1 MSKKLPLERS
11 IAKHF
16 SQDIF
21 LSSVGIGCKGSVFFV
36 GGQEKSH
43 FSAIFLV

>member
-1 MSKKLPLERS
+1 MSKNLPLERS

-21 LSSVGIGCKGSVFFV
+21 LSSVGIGCRDSEKFAGV
-36 GGQEKSH
+36 QEKSH